1 MVGACADD
9 TDADAVSLIPA
20 GIAIDNIDAVTSV
33 EVVNSTFTV
42 DTPDLTIV
50 G

>member
-1 MVGACADD
+1 MVGARADD
-9 TDADAVSLIPA
+9 TDVDTVSLIPA
-20 GIAIDNIDAVTSV
+20 GITIDDIDAVTGV

-42 DTPDLTIV
+42 DTPDLRAV